1 MFDVFV
7 LFAIVNS
14 PLDGIAKTGCNMVE
28 FLFNLAILL
37 VTSRQSQSPV
47 NIIKESTIPRQIN
60 VGVSAVNS
68 AQRIRLC

>member
-1 MFDVFV
+1 MFFV

-47 NIIKESTIPRQIN
+47 NIKESTIPRQIN

-68 AQRIRLC
+68 AQGIRLC